1 VEVHPPGLACWVELR
16 RIFEVADERCL
27 TKAELETLQDALHL
41 AYQIRVRSHKQQG
54 QRQGQQ

>member
-54 QRQGQQ
+54 QQ